1 VGKIENQIGVFRR
14 LELDPDE
21 FIRLV
26 PQAQDEMIAKTIA
39 AGVIPGQISKDISK
53 ANRINRQ
60 LVNIL
65 NDMDYLNPPNY
76 GQGYYAMDDD
86 MKMHRLGKK

>member
-1 VGKIENQIGVFRR
+1 MGKIDDQVGVFRR

-39 AGVIPGQISKDISK
+39 AGVIPG
-53 ANRINRQ
+53 
-60 LVNIL
+60 
-65 NDMDYLNPPNY
+65 
-76 GQGYYAMDDD
+76 
-86 MKMHRLGKK
+86 